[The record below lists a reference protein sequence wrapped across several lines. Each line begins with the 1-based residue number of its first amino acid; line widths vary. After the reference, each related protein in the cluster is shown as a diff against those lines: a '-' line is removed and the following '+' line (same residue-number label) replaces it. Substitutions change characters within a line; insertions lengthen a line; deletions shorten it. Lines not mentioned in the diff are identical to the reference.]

1 MELNKKYFIVLM
13 IFVIGCFICACGKED
28 NNASES
34 LVEDTKESTY
44 IEKTKVVEKEAAGC
58 HGRVNDIF

>member
-1 MELNKKYFIVLM
+1 M

-44 IEKTKVVEKEAAGC
+44 IEKTKVVEKEAAEET
-58 HGRVNDIF
+58 DADTAEETEATEETK